1 MASRQRTTGNAT
13 PTIPQSALRDRDI
26 ARQAKLRLRR
36 IEGQVRGIQGM
47 LDRLDEEPGAQEA
60 LGQRVRD
67 LLAGGKRQTEVVRE
81 LGLSRQRVAD
91 LARGRCGPEGEPCD
105 SLLTQILAVHA
116 AVEQV
121 GLLIMELH
129 LQRCVLEGV
138 PLAEG
143 RMQDLRESLRL
154 WSRLGSS

>member
-1 MASRQRTTGNAT
+1 MATTQSRTA
-13 PTIPQSALRDRDI
+13 PKIPDARPAGRDL
-26 ARQAKLRLRR
+26 AEQAKARLRR

-47 LDRLDEEPGAQEA
+47 LDRLDEDADA
-60 LGQRVRD
+60 LADRARA
-67 LLAGGKRQTEVVRE
+67 LLAGGKKQTEVARE
-81 LGLSRQRVAD
+81 LGITRQRVAD
-91 LARGRCGPEGEPCD
+91 LAKGRCGPEGEPCD
-105 SLLTQILAVHA
+105 SLLTQVLAVHS

-138 PLAEG
+138 AIDESRLK
-143 RMQDLRESLRL
+143 DLRESLRL

>member
-1 MASRQRTTGNAT
+1 MPDEPSLVQ
-13 PTIPQSALRDRDI
+13 
-26 ARQAKLRLRR
+26 QAKTRLRR

-47 LDRLDEEPGAQEA
+47 LDRMSEDPAQRQL
-60 LGQRVRD
+60 LGRRVQE
-67 LLAGGKRQTEVVRE
+67 LLAGGKRPAEVAKA
-81 LGLSRQRVAD
+81 LDISRQRVSDIAS
-91 LARGRCGPEGEPCD
+91 GREPVCGEEPCD
-105 SLLTQILAVHA
+105 SLLTQVLAVHA

-138 PLAEG
+138 PIAED
-143 RMQDLRESLRL
+143 RLKDLRDSLRL